1 MADKQKKGINTDSNA
16 YTIIYAAVIVV
27 VVAFLLAFVSQS
39 LKPAQDTNVALD
51 KKKQLLAALNI
62 HDLPNEEVA
71 AKYAEVVL
79 EDNIVSPDGSV
90 TEQGKEGADATAFS
104 LNSSDAKAGRLAVFV
119 CKVDGQ
125 TKYILPVYGMGL
137 WGAINGYVSV
147 DGDGQT
153 VYGVYFNHE
162 SETAGLGAE
171 IKDNRKWQQQFCGK
185 KLFGNSGEIALSVH
199 KKADISD
206 PETQCEAVTGATL
219 TSDGVS
225 QMLQQS
231 LSQYKEFLNSLN
243 K

>member
-1 MADKQKKGINTDSNA
+1 MAENQKKEINTNSNI
-16 YTIIYAAVIVV
+16 YTIAYAAVIVV
-27 VVAFLLAFVSQS
+27 IVAFLLAFVSQS
-39 LKPAQDTNVALD
+39 LKPAQDSNVALD

-62 HDLPNEEVA
+62 HDLSDEAAA

-79 EDNIVSPDGSV
+79 SDDIIDPTGKVV
-90 TEQGKEGADATAFS
+90 EQGKQGAEATAFK

-119 CKVDGQ
+119 CKVEGQ

-185 KLFGNSGEIALSVH
+185 KLFGKGGEIALSVH

-225 QMLQQS
+225 SMLQQS
-231 LSQYKEFLNSLN
+231 LSQYVEFLNSLN

>member
-1 MADKQKKGINTDSNA
+1 
-16 YTIIYAAVIVV
+16 
-27 VVAFLLAFVSQS
+27 
-39 LKPAQDTNVALD
+39 
-51 KKKQLLAALNI
+51 
-62 HDLPNEEVA
+62 
-71 AKYAEVVL
+71 
-79 EDNIVSPDGSV
+79 
-90 TEQGKEGADATAFS
+90 
-104 LNSSDAKAGRLAVFV
+104 
-119 CKVDGQ
+119 VDGQ

-171 IKDNRKWQQQFCGK
+171 IKDNRKWQEQFRGK
-185 KLFGNSGEIALSVH
+185 KLFGADGQIALSVH

-206 PETQCEAVTGATL
+206 PDTQCEAVTGATL